1 MARFYRNY
9 KYRGLTFGILTFIIM
24 IVLDLIDGDF
34 VLSFRY
40 FFLKIFVVTI
50 ASLIFVYFTRNRK
63 KEGKS
68 KQKVD

>member
-9 KYRGLTFGILTFIIM
+9 KYRALTFGILLFIIL
-24 IVLDLIDGDF
+24 IVLDLIEGDF

-40 FFLKIFVVTI
+40 FFLKILAVTI

-63 KEGKS
+63 KEEKS
-68 KQKVD
+68 EQKVD